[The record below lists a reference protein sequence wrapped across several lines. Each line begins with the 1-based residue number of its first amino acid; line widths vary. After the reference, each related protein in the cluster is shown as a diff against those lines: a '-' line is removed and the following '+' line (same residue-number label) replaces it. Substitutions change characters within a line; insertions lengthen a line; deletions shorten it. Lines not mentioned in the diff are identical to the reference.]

1 MKVWRLSDIN
11 SLLKNVFHAVMKG
24 EFLLRLNVGKYFI
37 HIIYT
42 FFLFGMVIW
51 TSLAIET
58 TMAKVE
64 RNKAVLRKALEHA
77 RHGLARRADVLSDLL
92 VRHADGGRA
101 GALGFGEKKGRKTP
115 VKALE

>member
-64 RNKAVLRKALEHA
+64 RNKAVLKELEIANAQKYCDLAKASGRYDVEQRLKSMGSEVGEARKPATEMA
-77 RHGLARRADVLSDLL
+77 R
-92 VRHADGGRA
+92 
-101 GALGFGEKKGRKTP
+101 
-115 VKALE
+115 

>member
-42 FFLFGMVIW
+42 FFLFGMIIW

-64 RNKAVLRKALEHA
+64 RNKAVLKELEIANTQKYYDLAKASGRYDVEQRLKSMGSEVGEARKPATEMT
-77 RHGLARRADVLSDLL
+77 R
-92 VRHADGGRA
+92 
-101 GALGFGEKKGRKTP
+101 
-115 VKALE
+115 

>member
-1 MKVWRLSDIN
+1 MKVWKLSDIR
-11 SLLKNVFHAVMKG
+11 SLLKNVFSAVMKG

-64 RNKAVLRKALEHA
+64 RNKAVLKELEIANAQKYYDLAKASGRYEVGQRLKSMGSEV
-77 RHGLARRADVLSDLL
+77 GEADKPAVQME
-92 VRHADGGRA
+92 R
-101 GALGFGEKKGRKTP
+101 
-115 VKALE
+115 

>member
-64 RNKAVLRKALEHA
+64 RNKAALKELEIANAQKYYDLAKASGRYDVEQRLKSMGSEVGEARKPATEMA
-77 RHGLARRADVLSDLL
+77 R
-92 VRHADGGRA
+92 
-101 GALGFGEKKGRKTP
+101 
-115 VKALE
+115 

>member
-64 RNKAVLRKALEHA
+64 RNKAVLKELEIANAQKYYDLAKASGRYDVEQRLKSMGSEVGEARKPATEMT
-77 RHGLARRADVLSDLL
+77 R
-92 VRHADGGRA
+92 
-101 GALGFGEKKGRKTP
+101 
-115 VKALE
+115 

>member
-64 RNKAVLRKALEHA
+64 RNKAVLKELEIANAQKYYDLAKASGRYDVEQRLKSRGSEVGEARKPATEMA
-77 RHGLARRADVLSDLL
+77 R
-92 VRHADGGRA
+92 
-101 GALGFGEKKGRKTP
+101 
-115 VKALE
+115 

>member
-37 HIIYT
+37 HIIFT

-64 RNKAVLRKALEHA
+64 RNKAVLKELEIANAQKYYDLAKASGRYDVEQRLKSMGSEVGEARKPATEMT
-77 RHGLARRADVLSDLL
+77 R
-92 VRHADGGRA
+92 
-101 GALGFGEKKGRKTP
+101 
-115 VKALE
+115 

>member
-64 RNKAVLRKALEHA
+64 RNKAVLKELEIATAQKYYDLAKASGRYDMEQRLKSMGSEVGEARKPATEMA
-77 RHGLARRADVLSDLL
+77 R
-92 VRHADGGRA
+92 
-101 GALGFGEKKGRKTP
+101 
-115 VKALE
+115 

>member
-64 RNKAVLRKALEHA
+64 RNKAVLKELEIANAQKYYDLAKASGRYDVEQRLKSMGSDVGEARKPATEMA
-77 RHGLARRADVLSDLL
+77 R
-92 VRHADGGRA
+92 
-101 GALGFGEKKGRKTP
+101 
-115 VKALE
+115 

>member
-58 TMAKVE
+58 TMVKVE
-64 RNKAVLRKALEHA
+64 RNKAVLKELEIANAQKYYDLAKASGRYDVEQRLKSMGSEVGEARKPATEMA
-77 RHGLARRADVLSDLL
+77 R
-92 VRHADGGRA
+92 
-101 GALGFGEKKGRKTP
+101 
-115 VKALE
+115 

>member
-64 RNKAVLRKALEHA
+64 RNKAVLKELEIANAQKYYDLAKASGRYDMEQRLKSMGSEVGEARKPATEMA
-77 RHGLARRADVLSDLL
+77 R
-92 VRHADGGRA
+92 
-101 GALGFGEKKGRKTP
+101 
-115 VKALE
+115 

>member
-1 MKVWRLSDIN
+1 MRVWRLSDIN

-64 RNKAVLRKALEHA
+64 RNKAVLKELEIANAQKYYDLAKASGRYDVEQRLKSMGSEVGEARKPATEMA
-77 RHGLARRADVLSDLL
+77 R
-92 VRHADGGRA
+92 
-101 GALGFGEKKGRKTP
+101 
-115 VKALE
+115 

>member
-64 RNKAVLRKALEHA
+64 RNKAVLKELEIAIAQKYYDLAKASGRYDVEQRLKSMGSEVGEARKPATEMA
-77 RHGLARRADVLSDLL
+77 R
-92 VRHADGGRA
+92 
-101 GALGFGEKKGRKTP
+101 
-115 VKALE
+115 

>member
-42 FFLFGMVIW
+42 FFLFWMVIW

-64 RNKAVLRKALEHA
+64 RNKAVLKELEIANAQKYYDLAKASGRYDVEQRLKSMGSEVGEARKPATEMA
-77 RHGLARRADVLSDLL
+77 R
-92 VRHADGGRA
+92 
-101 GALGFGEKKGRKTP
+101 
-115 VKALE
+115 

>member
-42 FFLFGMVIW
+42 FFLFGMIIW

-64 RNKAVLRKALEHA
+64 RNKAVLKELEIANAQKYYDLAKASGRYDVEQRLKSMGSEVGEARKPATEMA
-77 RHGLARRADVLSDLL
+77 R
-92 VRHADGGRA
+92 
-101 GALGFGEKKGRKTP
+101 
-115 VKALE
+115 

>member
-1 MKVWRLSDIN
+1 MKIWRLSDIN

-64 RNKAVLRKALEHA
+64 RNKAVLKELEIANAQKYYDLAKASGRYDVEQRLKSMGSEVGEARKPATEMA
-77 RHGLARRADVLSDLL
+77 R
-92 VRHADGGRA
+92 
-101 GALGFGEKKGRKTP
+101 
-115 VKALE
+115 

>member
-64 RNKAVLRKALEHA
+64 RNKAILKELEIANAQKYYDLAKASGRYDVEQRLKSMGSEVGEARKPATEMA
-77 RHGLARRADVLSDLL
+77 R
-92 VRHADGGRA
+92 
-101 GALGFGEKKGRKTP
+101 
-115 VKALE
+115 

>member
-64 RNKAVLRKALEHA
+64 RNKAVLKELEIANAQKYYDLAKASGRYDVEQRLKSMGSEVGEARKPATEI
-77 RHGLARRADVLSDLL
+77 
-92 VRHADGGRA
+92 VR
-101 GALGFGEKKGRKTP
+101 
-115 VKALE
+115 

>member
-58 TMAKVE
+58 AMAKVE
-64 RNKAVLRKALEHA
+64 RNKAVLKELEIANAQKYYDLAKASGRYDVEQRLKSMGSEVGEARKPATEMA
-77 RHGLARRADVLSDLL
+77 R
-92 VRHADGGRA
+92 
-101 GALGFGEKKGRKTP
+101 
-115 VKALE
+115 

>member
-64 RNKAVLRKALEHA
+64 RNKAVLKELEIANAQKYYDLAKASGRYDVEQRLKSMGSEVGEARKPATEM
-77 RHGLARRADVLSDLL
+77 
-92 VRHADGGRA
+92 VR
-101 GALGFGEKKGRKTP
+101 
-115 VKALE
+115 

>member
-1 MKVWRLSDIN
+1 MKVWKLSDIRT
-11 SLLKNVFHAVMKG
+11 LLKNVFMAVMKG

-64 RNKAVLRKALEHA
+64 QGKAVLKELEIANAQKYYDLAKA
-77 RHGLARRADVLSDLL
+77 
-92 VRHADGGRA
+92 GGRYNVA
-101 GALGFGEKKGRKTP
+101 QRLKTMGSEVGEADKPATEMKR
-115 VKALE
+115 

>member
-58 TMAKVE
+58 TMAKDE
-64 RNKAVLRKALEHA
+64 RNKAVLKELEIANAQKYYDLAKASGRYDVEQRLKSMGSEVGEARKPATEMA
-77 RHGLARRADVLSDLL
+77 R
-92 VRHADGGRA
+92 
-101 GALGFGEKKGRKTP
+101 
-115 VKALE
+115 

>member
-64 RNKAVLRKALEHA
+64 RNKAVLKELEIANAQKYYDLAKASGRYDVEQRLKSMGSEVGEARKPATEMA
-77 RHGLARRADVLSDLL
+77 R
-92 VRHADGGRA
+92 
-101 GALGFGEKKGRKTP
+101 
-115 VKALE
+115 

>member
-64 RNKAVLRKALEHA
+64 RNKAVLKELEIANAQKYYDLAKASGRYDMEQRLKSMGSEVGEARKPATEM
-77 RHGLARRADVLSDLL
+77 
-92 VRHADGGRA
+92 VR
-101 GALGFGEKKGRKTP
+101 
-115 VKALE
+115 

>member
-64 RNKAVLRKALEHA
+64 RNKAVLKELEIANAQKYYDLAKASGRYDVDQRLKSMGSEVGEARKPATEMA
-77 RHGLARRADVLSDLL
+77 R
-92 VRHADGGRA
+92 
-101 GALGFGEKKGRKTP
+101 
-115 VKALE
+115 